1 MFKIIFASS
10 RPVLLSFT
18 PVKEAECT
26 EQQVVNYII
35 SRLQFITTLH
45 CTCIKM
51 RRHPKVDA
59 YAFRYHS
66 IFHLT
71 ATHQTI
77 ATNEMERKIE

>member
-1 MFKIIFASS
+1 
-10 RPVLLSFT
+10 
-18 PVKEAECT
+18 
-26 EQQVVNYII
+26 
-35 SRLQFITTLH
+35 
-45 CTCIKM
+45 M

-77 ATNEMERKIE
+77 ATNEMEKKIEWSNGQKWNVKIQS